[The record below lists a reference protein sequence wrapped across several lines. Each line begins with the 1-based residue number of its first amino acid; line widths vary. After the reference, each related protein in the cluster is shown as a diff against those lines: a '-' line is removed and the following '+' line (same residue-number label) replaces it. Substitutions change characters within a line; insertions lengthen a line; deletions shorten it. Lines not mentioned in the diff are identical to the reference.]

1 MLGFF
6 KKTFKGLEKTRKK
19 ISNVFSSISKKT
31 YLEINDLE
39 SLEDC
44 LFEADI
50 SFSII
55 SDVIDNLKGKD
66 SSKKSRRDRA

>member
-1 MLGFF
+1 MLGLF
-6 KKTFKGLEKTRKK
+6 KKTFKGLQKTRKK
-19 ISNVFSSISKKT
+19 ISNAFSRLSNKS

-39 SLEDC
+39 MLEDC

-55 SDVIDNLKGKD
+55 DEIIKD
-66 SSKKSRRDRA
+66 QDRCQQLLWLFQ